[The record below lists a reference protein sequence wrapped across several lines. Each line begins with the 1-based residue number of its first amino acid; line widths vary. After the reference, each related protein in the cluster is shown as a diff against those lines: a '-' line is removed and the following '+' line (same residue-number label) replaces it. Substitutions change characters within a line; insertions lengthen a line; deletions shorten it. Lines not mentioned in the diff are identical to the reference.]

1 MTTVCVLSHSNR
13 LLELQALGSLLCCAD
28 KACVFAKVLLGA
40 GFCSLQ
46 ASCSMSVDERDKI
59 STLLLAT
66 ATRVMRQR
74 NAENWRGSPV
84 QFMEPGR
91 LCPLKSHSP
100 SCSPIL
106 HLPHPLPAP
115 NFPIPSQISPSGSA
129 CDIANNERQKQIG
142 GGGRGAPLKRII
154 GS

>member
-1 MTTVCVLSHSNR
+1 MTTASALSHSNR
-13 LLELQALGSLLCCAD
+13 LLEFQALGSPLCCAD
-28 KACVFAKVLLGA
+28 KACVFANVLLGA

-46 ASCSMSVDERDKI
+46 AVDERDKI

-74 NAENWRGSPV
+74 NAENWQGSPV
-84 QFMEPGR
+84 QFMEPGH

-115 NFPIPSQISPSGSA
+115 NFPIPPQSSPSGSA
-129 CDIANNERQKQIG
+129 CDIASNERQKQIG
-142 GGGRGAPLKRII
+142 EGCRGAPLKRII
-154 GS
+154 GP